1 MAKTYSGYKKGEVKH
16 AGLSKSRLEEL
27 STLHPEL
34 AEEIKEI
41 LKKMEYSSGGSVGK
55 PLGAGGKVK

>member
-1 MAKTYSGYKKGEVKH
+1 MTKTYSGYKKGELKH

-41 LKKMEYSSGGSVGK
+41 LKKWNIAVVVV
-55 PLGAGGKVK
+55 LVNL

>member
-1 MAKTYSGYKKGEVKH
+1 MTKTYSGYKKGELKH

-41 LKKMEYSSGGSVGK
+41 LKKIEYSSGGRVDK
-55 PLGAGGKVK
+55 PLGSGGSK

>member
-1 MAKTYSGYKKGEVKH
+1 MTETYSGYKKGELKH

-27 STLHPEL
+27 AVLHPEL
-34 AEEIKEI
+34 AAEVEKIIAAMKS
-41 LKKMEYSSGGSVGK
+41 KGGQVGK

>member
-1 MAKTYSGYKKGEVKH
+1 MAKTYSGYKKGELKH

-27 STLHPEL
+27 ATLHPDL

-41 LKKMEYSSGGSVGK
+41 LKKIKYSSGGRVSK
-55 PLGAGGKVK
+55 PLGPGGKK